1 MKFLFIVKVD
11 TIFLFDDHIGP
22 PPPILLN
29 IEPILVNK
37 SWART
42 PISLRQVWFCYLFI
56 DPHLATQYSNIGV

>member
-37 SWART
+37 S
-42 PISLRQVWFCYLFI
+42 
-56 DPHLATQYSNIGV
+56 